1 MTFSN
6 DNNNGESRMFTIDF
20 YTIKQ
25 YTGRMTFESSTD
37 FAHEVLCMTIDD
49 SIVAFQA
56 RYPNGKLHRE
66 FVNINAQE
74 LVKTCPCEKSW
85 VNTLGG
91 VSPEEAVSYD
101 SFEE

>member
-1 MTFSN
+1 MTFN
-6 DNNNGESRMFTIDF
+6 NTNNGESRMFTIDF

-25 YTGRMTFESSTD
+25 YTGRLTFENSTD
-37 FAHEVLCMTIDD
+37 FTHEVSCMTMDD

-66 FVNINAQE
+66 FVNGNAQI
-74 LVKTCPCEKSW
+74 LTKSCPCEKSW

-91 VSPEEAVSYD
+91 LSPEQEVSYD

>member
-1 MTFSN
+1 
-6 DNNNGESRMFTIDF
+6 MFTIDF
-20 YTIKQ
+20 HTIKQ
-25 YTGRMTFESSTD
+25 YTGKMTFENSTD
-37 FAHEVLCMTIDD
+37 FTQEVACMVMDD

-66 FVNINAQE
+66 FVNANAVI
-74 LVKTCPCEKSW
+74 LTKASPCEHAW

-91 VSPEEAVSYD
+91 VSPEQAVSYD

>member
-1 MTFSN
+1 
-6 DNNNGESRMFTIDF
+6 MFTIDF
-20 YTIKQ
+20 HTIKQ
-25 YTGRMTFESSTD
+25 YTGRMTFEKSTD
-37 FAHEVLCMTIDD
+37 FTQEVACMVMDD

-66 FVNINAQE
+66 FVNANAVI
-74 LVKTCPCEKSW
+74 LTKASPCEHAW

-91 VSPEEAVSYD
+91 LSPEQAVSYD

>member
-1 MTFSN
+1 MT
-6 DNNNGESRMFTIDF
+6 NNNATGTFTIDF

-25 YTGRMTFESSTD
+25 YSGTMTFENSVEMC
-37 FAHEVLCMTIDD
+37 HEVSCMTVDD

-56 RYPNGKLHRE
+56 RYPNGKLFRE
-66 FVNINAQE
+66 FVNGNAVE

-91 VSPEEAVSYD
+91 VSPEAAVSYD

>member
-6 DNNNGESRMFTIDF
+6 DNNGESRMFTIDF

>member
-1 MTFSN
+1 MT
-6 DNNNGESRMFTIDF
+6 DNNNETRSFTIEF
-20 YTIKQ
+20 VSVKQ
-25 YTGRMTFESSTD
+25 YHGTMHFEKSTD
-37 FAHEVLCMTIDD
+37 FAHEVACMTMDD

-66 FVNINAQE
+66 FVNENAVI
-74 LVKTCPCEKSW
+74 LTKSSPCEHSW

-91 VSPEEAVSYD
+91 VSPEQAVSYD